1 MKLEWVIGAV
11 REIAALGGIGHLQ
24 DIRFGARGATKGR
37 ALVGSD
43 VQRIADE
50 CVVRG
55 LLRKKSKD
63 TYVITDSGRRFLDE
77 HRQEAHPSGQQ
88 S

>member
-37 ALVGSD
+37 ALFSSGKA
-43 VQRIADE
+43 RADHNFASS
-50 CVVRG
+50 RM
-55 LLRKKSKD
+55 
-63 TYVITDSGRRFLDE
+63 
-77 HRQEAHPSGQQ
+77 PSEETIGTLNRA
-88 S
+88 